1 MPNHSPSLVLAAAAY
16 ISLNDAARGKALL
29 EKAISVDPSNLQAYE
44 IMGRLLA
51 AQGQLD
57 SARAQFEQL
66 SKRNPTAAG
75 PRTMLGMVLE
85 LQNKRDAAS
94 KEYEEAL
101 RLDSKAAVA
110 ANNLATY
117 YADNGERLDIA
128 LELAQTA
135 VRELPEHASAADT
148 LGWVYIKRDLPALAL
163 EPLRRATQMD
173 PKNAIFQ
180 YHLGLAYAKS
190 GDKVRAKDALKK
202 ALTLQADFPGA
213 DDAKRALSTL

>member
-1 MPNHSPSLVLAAAAY
+1 
-16 ISLNDAARGKALL
+16 
-29 EKAISVDPSNLQAYE
+29 
-44 IMGRLLA
+44 
-51 AQGQLD
+51 
-57 SARAQFEQL
+57 
-66 SKRNPTAAG
+66 
-75 PRTMLGMVLE
+75 MLGMVFE

-117 YADNGERLDIA
+117 YADNGERLDVA

-135 VRELPEHASAADT
+135 VRELPDHAAAADT
-148 LGWVYIKRDLPALAL
+148 LGWVYVKRDLPALAL

-173 PKNAIFQ
+173 PKSAIFQ

-190 GDKVRAKDALKK
+190 GDKVRAKDALKT

-213 DDAKRALSTL
+213 DDAKRTLSTL